1 MLPCSRLLVITLL
14 WPFDVAIFS
23 CASLE
28 LYLGC
33 TASIVENHNFMEH
46 FLFSLL
52 ENHFLLCDH
61 SMWTTEHFFQ
71 LVTIT
76 FSVDCPVPG
85 TARLAAV
92 EFSCPCHKNFH
103 AHAQFLFKNF
113 YAHWHCP
120 ELDSVSF
127 DFLNLIFSMKCDHHY
142 HHVKLLI
149 GPMVLGR
156 WIAKKNLSS

>member
-1 MLPCSRLLVITLL
+1 MWSFNV
-14 WPFDVAIFS
+14 D
-23 CASLE
+23 
-28 LYLGC
+28 
-33 TASIVENHNFMEH
+33 
-46 FLFSLL
+46 
-52 ENHFLLCDH
+52 

-127 DFLNLIFSMKCDHHY
+127 DFLNLIFSYVSRKLDHHY

-156 WIAKKNLSS
+156 WIIKKNLSLHLILTLSWVAFLSQKQQRKDRPNLFTPLVIP